1 MIPSCSQCLKSN
13 LTCTGYERALRWHVP
28 KTVLSEKPPIT
39 IAEDHPAIT
48 RAPSTRPRERIH
60 RREINPRKFC
70 SRQRLVKCTPSRV
83 ELCAMQW
90 STQASLSTSQHRLAF
105 LGDLQD
111 RWMPPVTQAQGFQG
125 TILCNTWLGSACT
138 LSSLEEAEPLLHSL
152 LAMSLVLLS
161 DSQADQR
168 MLTES
173 IRHYSHAVRG
183 LKSLIERESRHHIR
197 QEMKDISA
205 LTCFVCASFEV
216 YYLSITL
223 LSMGGN

>member
-13 LTCTGYERALRWHVP
+13 LTCTGYERTLRWRAP

-39 IAEDHPAIT
+39 FAEDHPTIT
-48 RAPSTRPRERIH
+48 RAPSKRTSERYH
-60 RREINPRKFC
+60 REINPRKFR
-70 SRQRLVKCTPSRV
+70 SHQRLLNYTPSRV
-83 ELCAMQW
+83 ELCA

-125 TILCNTWLGSACT
+125 TILCNIWLGSACT

-152 LAMSLVLLS
+152 LAISLALLS

-168 MLTES
+168 VLTES
-173 IRHYSHAVRG
+173 IRHYSQAVRG
-183 LKSLIERESRHHIR
+183 LKNLIERESRQHIR

-216 YYLSITL
+216 FYLNISLLSIR
-223 LSMGGN
+223 GN